1 MLYSS
6 RIYLKNARFHAYH
19 GVLPQERTVGNNYV
33 VNLVVDYDFTDAM
46 ETDEL
51 SATINYAELYE
62 IIKEEMAIPS
72 KLLEHVAGRIGK
84 RLFSE
89 YSAIRQIQLAITKE
103 NPPFGADC
111 DGAGVEVVLTNVVL
125 PIFITVSFL
134 SLCFLRTGRSSC

>member
-6 RIYLKNARFHAYH
+6 RIYLKNVRFHAYH
-19 GVLPQERTVGNNYV
+19 GVLQQERIVGNDYV
-33 VNLVVDYDFTDAM
+33 VNLVVDYDFTSAM

-72 KLLEHVAGRIGK
+72 KLLEHVVGRIGK
-84 RLFSE
+84 RVFSE

-111 DGAGVEVVLTNVVL
+111 GGAGVEVVLTNDKTL
-125 PIFITVSFL
+125 
-134 SLCFLRTGRSSC
+134 